1 VPRRPERGTLSGV
14 KIYAD
19 RFPTALRQLLTDLL
33 VVVWVYAAIRFALWL
48 HDLVQK
54 LAVPGQKLEGAGGGL
69 ADNLAEAGGKVG
81 RVPLVGDE
89 LTAPFTKAADA
100 ARAVAEAGRDQQ
112 ELVGQLALALSIAV
126 LVFPLGL
133 VLFGWLPLRLR
144 WMRRAGAAKA
154 LATAPAG
161 RDLLALRALAG
172 QPLGRLTRIAPDVAE
187 AWRRGDDDAVDALA
201 ALELRSLGLR
211 SGR

>member
-1 VPRRPERGTLSGV
+1 M

-19 RFPTALRQLLTDLL
+19 RLPTAVRQLLTDLL
-33 VVVWVYAAIRFALWL
+33 VLAWVYAAIRFALWV

-69 ADNLAEAGGKVG
+69 ADSLAEAGGKVG

-89 LTAPFTKAADA
+89 LTAPFTKAAEA

-144 WMRRAGAAKA
+144 WMRRAASAKA
-154 LATAPAG
+154 LATVPAG

-172 QPLGRLTRIAPDVAE
+172 QPLGKLTRIAPDVAE
-187 AWRRGDDDAVDALA
+187 AWRRGDDATVDALA
-201 ALELRSLGLR
+201 ALELRRLGLR
-211 SGR
+211 TGR

>member
-1 VPRRPERGTLSGV
+1 M

-19 RFPTALRQLLTDLL
+19 RFPVALRQLLTDLL
-33 VVVWVYAAIRFALWL
+33 VVVWVYAAIRFALWV

-89 LTAPFTKAADA
+89 LTAPFERAAEA
-100 ARAVAEAGRDQQ
+100 ARAVADAGRDQQ
-112 ELVGQLALALSIAV
+112 ELVGQLALALAIAV
-126 LVFPLGL
+126 LVFPLAL
-133 VLFGWLPLRLR
+133 VLFGWLPLRVR
-144 WMRRAGAAKA
+144 WMRRAASAKA
-154 LATAPAG
+154 LAAAPAG

-172 QPLGRLTRIAPDVAE
+172 QPLRKLTRIDPDVAE
-187 AWRRGDDDAVDALA
+187 AWRRGDDATVDALA
-201 ALELRSLGLR
+201 ALELRRLGLR
-211 SGR
+211 GGR

>member
-1 VPRRPERGTLSGV
+1 M

-19 RFPTALRQLLTDLL
+19 RFPVALRQLLTDLL
-33 VVVWVYAAIRFALWL
+33 VVLWVYAAIRFALWV

-89 LTAPFTKAADA
+89 LTAPFERAAEA
-100 ARAVAEAGRDQQ
+100 ARGVADAGRDQQ
-112 ELVGQLALALSIAV
+112 ELVGQLALALAIAV
-126 LVFPLGL
+126 LVFPIAL
-133 VLFGWLPLRLR
+133 VLFGWLPLRVR
-144 WMRRAGAAKA
+144 WMRRAAAAKA

-172 QPLGRLTRIAPDVAE
+172 QPLRKLTRIDPDVAE
-187 AWRRGDDDAVDALA
+187 AWRRGDDATVDALA
-201 ALELRSLGLR
+201 ALELRRLGLR
-211 SGR
+211 GGR

>member
-1 VPRRPERGTLSGV
+1 M

-33 VVVWVYAAIRFALWL
+33 VVAWVYASIRFALWL
-48 HDLVQK
+48 HDLVEK

-89 LTAPFTKAADA
+89 LTTPFKRAAEA
-100 ARAVAEAGRDQQ
+100 ARSVAEAGRDQQ
-112 ELVGQLALALSIAV
+112 ELVGQLALALSLAV

-133 VLFGWLPLRLR
+133 VLFGWLPLRVR
-144 WMRRAGAAKA
+144 WMRRAGSAKA

-172 QPLGRLTRIAPDVAE
+172 QPLGKLARIAPDVAE
-187 AWRRGDDDAVDALA
+187 AWRRGDERTVNELA
-201 ALELRSLGLR
+201 ALELRGLGLKP
-211 SGR
+211 GR